1 MYFGG
6 LQVPVI
12 IGSTVRAKQIMFR
25 YIMGPQGRF
34 PLVSIH
40 KTCAGS
46 RVEYRLSNF
55 NRADFF
61 AVTSWSSL
69 KPRTLRHPEALGPK
83 TVGWNL
89 KPLELED
96 PTTQAL
102 DLWASRNSTP
112 EIKPWVLMPADS
124 LNPKSPTHST
134 THYGLLQLA
143 RAISLEPPSP
153 HQHKNWALE
162 YHTLQYF
169 FS

>member
-12 IGSTVRAKQIMFR
+12 TGSTVRAKQIMFR

-83 TVGWNL
+83 TVG
-89 KPLELED
+89 
-96 PTTQAL
+96 
-102 DLWASRNSTP
+102 
-112 EIKPWVLMPADS
+112 
-124 LNPKSPTHST
+124 
-134 THYGLLQLA
+134 
-143 RAISLEPPSP
+143 
-153 HQHKNWALE
+153 
-162 YHTLQYF
+162 
-169 FS
+169 